1 MAALRSTSLAVC
13 LVLGASANW
22 AAPVGTVL
30 FSQAGSHVVDAQ
42 GQRRDVRRGDVLQPG
57 DRLVTPDGGI
67 SQVLMPDG
75 SVLGVRPGTELRFD
89 PPAANAPSAP
99 PIVALL
105 RGTIRVIGADLPD
118 IGKTSG
124 LTLLSGQAILQLRGA
139 DLEST
144 VVGDKGASGTDPGSY
159 NRLLAGNANIGKGS
173 IVEPL
178 AVRQVSFVGGTNLAP
193 VRLASVSPDVFGK
206 PAPLPSGTL
215 GGAKTIVLGL
225 SSPSLTTT
233 LSNRNLAPLPSATG
247 AAPTVTQPPPT
258 KLVVVLPPAPVIRTT
273 PVIITPPVVIPPK
286 LPVVSCKI
294 LRTC

>member
-13 LVLGASANW
+13 LILGASAAS
-22 AAPVGTVL
+22 AAPAGTVL
-30 FSQAGSHVVDAQ
+30 FSQLGSHVVNAQ
-42 GQRRDVRRGDVLQPG
+42 GQRRDVQRGDVLQQG

-89 PPAANAPSAP
+89 PPAGNAPSAP

-105 RGTIRVIGADLPD
+105 RGTVRVIGADLPD
-118 IGKTSG
+118 LGKTSG

-144 VVGDKGASGTDPGSY
+144 VVGDKGPSGTDPGSY
-159 NRLLAGNANIGKGS
+159 NRLLTGNANIGKGS

-178 AVRQVSFVGGTNLAP
+178 SVREVSFVGSASLAP
-193 VRLASVSPDVFGK
+193 VKLASVSPDVFGK
-206 PAPLPSGTL
+206 PAPVPADTVT
-215 GGAKTIVLGL
+215 GAKAAALGL
-225 SSPSLTTT
+225 NSPSLTT
-233 LSNRNLAPLPSATG
+233 ALPSRTLVSAT
-247 AAPTVTQPPPT
+247 PTVTLPPPT
-258 KLVVVLPPAPVIRTT
+258 KLVVVLPPAPIIKTT
-273 PVIITPPVVIPPK
+273 PIIITPPVVVPTK